1 MTTLYLI
8 RHGQASFG
16 QENYDQL
23 SDLGQQ
29 QATHLGNALAKR
41 LPNFDAVCLGTMLRH
56 QQTASNCLEGFGQV
70 IEQTDAVSDVVS
82 DAVFD
87 AGWNEYDHQD
97 ILRQYK
103 PEFVTSKSMMEYISQ
118 QANPKRAFEADF
130 NGAIDRWIAGENDQD
145 YVESWTAFTSRVHQA
160 LENTLAANADKKR
173 IAVFTSGGPISLVTQ
188 HLLGVPQE
196 KIMQMNWTLLNCG
209 VTKLVSTGSRLFLA
223 SLNEHTHFEG
233 VEQKHFITYT

>member
-23 SDLGQQ
+23 SELGQR
-29 QATHLGNALAKR
+29 QATHLGNVLAKR

-56 QQTASNCLEGFGQV
+56 QQTANNCLEAFEQV
-70 IEQTDAVSDVVS
+70 FEQTDAV
-82 DAVFD
+82 FD
-87 AGWNEYDHQD
+87 DGWNEYDHQD

-103 PEFVTSKSMMEYISQ
+103 PEFITSESMMEYIAEQ
-118 QANPKRAFEADF
+118 PNPKQAFEYDF

-145 YVESWTAFTSRVHQA
+145 YVESWGAFTSRVHQA
-160 LENTLAANADKKR
+160 LKTTLDGNLDKKC

-209 VTKLVSTGSRLFLA
+209 VTKLVSTGSRLFVA

-233 VEQKHFITYT
+233 AEHKHFITYT